1 VGRNRNRYGV
11 AERKLLMA
19 GMEVEWVPHDVRIF
33 NVQTGGTNS
42 DHYTLKPSLS
52 ILAHGT
58 LKSYRTY

>member
-1 VGRNRNRYGV
+1 
-11 AERKLLMA
+11 
-19 GMEVEWVPHDVRIF
+19 MEVEWVPHDIRIF